1 MKEPIWF
8 TIEEV
13 FAIHERQISR
23 FGGSPGLRDQGM
35 LESALARAQNLWSY
49 GEPEPDIAALA
60 AAYAFGV
67 IKNYPFVDGNKRV
80 GYVLARVFLLKNG
93 WDTEASAEDKYLTFY
108 AVAAGERSE
117 EELAVWIR
125 NHTQQVSE

>member
-1 MKEPIWF
+1 MKEPTWF
-8 TIEEV
+8 TLDEV

-23 FGGSPGLRDQGM
+23 FGGSTGLRDQGM

-49 GEPEPDIAALA
+49 GEPAPDMAALA

-67 IKNYPFVDGNKRV
+67 IKNHPFGDGNKRV
-80 GYVLARVFLLKNG
+80 GYVLARVFLLKNS
-93 WDTEASAEDKYLTFY
+93 WDIEASVEEKYLTFY

>member
-8 TIEEV
+8 TIDEV

-23 FGGSPGLRDQGM
+23 FGGSAGLRDQGM

-49 GEPEPDIAALA
+49 GEPAPDIAALA

-67 IKNYPFVDGNKRV
+67 IMNHPFVDGNKRV

-93 WDTEASAEDKYLTFY
+93 WDIEASAEDKYLTFY